1 MLLKDH
7 PAFIRIREQAETE
20 IADDVQKCIKAFGL
34 STVIQIGNVERA
46 ARNRVEKKYGLRSKY
61 IAH

>member
-7 PAFIRIREQAETE
+7 PAFIRIREQAERE
-20 IADDVQKCIKAFGL
+20 ISDDVQKCIKEFGL
-34 STVIQIGNVERA
+34 TTVIQIDSVARA